1 VDVAAARLR
10 DWQLELLEKLIEAEA
25 NLAARGGR
33 DEFVCFF
40 AQQDTQITH
49 NGLSEPLPCGEEDVK
64 ALRAA
69 GALQVNTS
77 GETSWLFDLAPGAQA
92 LVESERAA
100 RGTPRPIDKLA
111 ALRSKVEGD
120 QTQRRVLLRDL
131 AEWFAEPIRWAVFI
145 SLAALAAIVAGVSL
159 RVTDEPAALIVVLLA
174 IGAAWGLLERLLGV
188 HVLGLASAA
197 HNAQPTGLR
206 GGLRS
211 GLSRPA
217 RSANRTRR
225 TVLKVP

>member
-10 DWQLELLEKLIEAEA
+10 DWQLDLLEQLIEAEA

-49 NGLSEPLPCGEEDVK
+49 YGLLEPLSCDEGDVK

-69 GALQVNTS
+69 GALQVNTA

-100 RGTPRPIDKLA
+100 RGVPRPVDELA
-111 ALRSKVEGD
+111 ALRSSVEED
-120 QTQRRVLLRDL
+120 QSRRRVLRRDL

-145 SLAALAAIVAGVSL
+145 GLALLAGIVAGGSL
-159 RVTDEPAALIVVLLA
+159 LVTDEPAALIGVLLA

-188 HVLGLASAA
+188 HVLGLADAA
-197 HNAQPTGLR
+197 HQRAADRIETWLTDRLEPPGE
-206 GGLRS
+206 
-211 GLSRPA
+211 
-217 RSANRTRR
+217 
-225 TVLKVP
+225 